1 MKPSPLIII
10 TGSSGSGK
18 GTFLRA
24 LEDQGYFCVDNL
36 PVGLLGK
43 FSELVLKSEGDV
55 ERAALVVDVR
65 ERERLDEF
73 PVLFEE
79 LKRTHDL
86 DASLYFLE
94 ASDEALI
101 RRFSE
106 TRRPHPIDAA
116 RPVREAIQMERE
128 RLRPIRAMSDQIVD
142 TSSFSVH
149 QLRDYVVRLFDE
161 QDDLGL
167 LLTLVSF
174 GFKHGIPVDSDMVFD
189 VRFLPNPY
197 FVAELKNL
205 TGSDQPVVDYMQS
218 HGVTRTFQDQ
228 LGSMLD
234 FLLPEF
240 KREGK
245 SYLTIALGCTGG
257 RHRSVMLINALADSL
272 VDTGLKT
279 KIIHRDVDK
288 R

>member
-1 MKPSPLIII
+1 
-10 TGSSGSGK
+10 
-18 GTFLRA
+18 
-24 LEDQGYFCVDNL
+24 
-36 PVGLLGK
+36 
-43 FSELVLKSEGDV
+43 
-55 ERAALVVDVR
+55 
-65 ERERLDEF
+65 
-73 PVLFEE
+73 
-79 LKRTHDL
+79 
-86 DASLYFLE
+86 
-94 ASDEALI
+94 
-101 RRFSE
+101 
-106 TRRPHPIDAA
+106 
-116 RPVREAIQMERE
+116 
-128 RLRPIRAMSDQIVD
+128 
-142 TSSFSVH
+142 
-149 QLRDYVVRLFDE
+149 
-161 QDDLGL
+161 
-167 LLTLVSF
+167 
-174 GFKHGIPVDSDMVFD
+174 MVFD

-205 TGSDQPVVDYMQS
+205 TGSDQAVVDYMQS

>member
-43 FSELVLKSEGDV
+43 FSELVLKFEGDV

>member
-1 MKPSPLIII
+1 
-10 TGSSGSGK
+10 
-18 GTFLRA
+18 
-24 LEDQGYFCVDNL
+24 
-36 PVGLLGK
+36 
-43 FSELVLKSEGDV
+43 
-55 ERAALVVDVR
+55 
-65 ERERLDEF
+65 
-73 PVLFEE
+73 
-79 LKRTHDL
+79 
-86 DASLYFLE
+86 
-94 ASDEALI
+94 
-101 RRFSE
+101 
-106 TRRPHPIDAA
+106 
-116 RPVREAIQMERE
+116 MERE

-161 QDDLGL
+161 QDDLDL

-205 TGSDQPVVDYMQS
+205 TGSDQAVVDYMQS